1 MILRLRSNLWELLF
15 RDKWTKEED
24 RELVRLAGRIGRK
37 WSLIAREMP
46 GRTENQVKNRLN
58 SMIKRSIITEEVF
71 DGNEETQDAREGEGE
86 VEGRNDS
93 PEL

>member
-1 MILRLRSNLWELLF
+1 MF